1 MPLSPPPAPLR
12 LSSRPALVAALCLG
26 VGIVAADAATS
37 IRPLAWLGMA
47 LGAAALAGA
56 YIGLTRQRLVTLRP
70 LAVTAAALVACAA
83 LGAARMAQWGT
94 LPPDHVAH
102 AARAAEAAADTSEAD
117 LSVVLWGTVADAP
130 EMKASGVRFTLRADS
145 ALRTPPGE
153 TARGQRVRG
162 DVLVTL
168 TLPRTNPW
176 TGETPETPV
185 YPDLRPGDRIAV
197 AGALLPARGARN
209 PADFDYRRFLAL
221 KGVHATLRAHGAPSV
236 AVLAPPEA
244 LLTRAANALR
254 QRVRRALGAHVPS
267 EDARAV
273 LAALLVADRSGI
285 SEDTRE
291 RFVRAGLV
299 HLLAVSGLHVL
310 LVGFVLHGLLGP
322 ILARLGVPRRW
333 AEWGRSLFTLGLLA
347 LYVIVTGAAVPV
359 TRAFVMASVVLI
371 GRALEKPFDS
381 LNTLGVAALVLLLA
395 RPTALFEVGFQLSF
409 SAVAAL
415 ATLTP
420 LGLLACRQRLPERL
434 LARGD
439 VKWAAEMTLA
449 SGAATLGTAPVLLV
463 HFGRVPL
470 AGLVLNLAAIPLTAA
485 SLGAGLVT
493 VLVAPIGPLAAA
505 FGALANGAALG
516 LLRVSEWGARG
527 VGRFAV
533 EGFVASGWIL
543 GAMAAGLLALAL
555 WRRPRARWRVA
566 LGALALLVLA
576 GWGEVASGDRRPH
589 LDVVFLDVGQGDAA
603 LLSFPRDRHVL
614 VDAGPAFGWNHG
626 ERTVLPHLQRFGID
640 RLDAVIATH
649 PDADHTGG
657 LPAVLTGVE
666 VGRLVHNGRTRDDG
680 PWARALHLADS
691 LGIPQQV
698 VASGDTLDLAPEA
711 RIRILAPGPEALAS
725 GDANEGSVA
734 LLVQFGE
741 TEVLLT
747 GDAEAASE
755 AEMVARYGPLLN
767 ADIATV
773 GHHGSRTSSTAAFVR
788 AARGRSEATWAVV
801 SVAKRNRY
809 GLPDEEPLARWAAS
823 GASVVST
830 AEDGAVWFRT
840 DGRQVQRVTWR

>member
-26 VGIVAADAATS
+26 VGIVGASAVPGV
-37 IRPLAWLGMA
+37 RPLAWLG
-47 LGAAALAGA
+47 AAAGVSAIAGA
-56 YIGLTRQRLVTLRP
+56 YIALTRQRLVTLRP
-70 LAVTAAALVACAA
+70 LALTASALVACAA
-83 LGAARMAQWGT
+83 LGAARMAQWGA
-94 LPPDHVAH
+94 LPDDHVAH
-102 AARAAEAAADTSEAD
+102 AARAAEAIADTSDAD
-117 LSVVLWGTVADAP
+117 LSVVLWGTVDDAP
-130 EMKASGVRFTLRADS
+130 EMRASGVRFTLRADS
-145 ALRTPPGE
+145 ALRD
-153 TARGQRVRG
+153 ARGQRVRG

-168 TLPRTNPW
+168 GLPRANPW
-176 TGETPETPV
+176 SGETPEVPV

-197 AGALLPARGARN
+197 AGVLLPARGARN

-221 KGVHATLRAHGAPSV
+221 RGVHATLRADGASSV

-254 QRVRRALGAHVPS
+254 QRVRRALGANVQS
-267 EDARAV
+267 EEARAV
-273 LAALLVADRSGI
+273 LAALLVADRSNI
-285 SEDTRE
+285 PEDTRDL
-291 RFVRAGLV
+291 FVRAGLV

-310 LVGFVLHGLLGP
+310 LVGFVLHGVMGP
-322 ILARLGVPRRW
+322 LLARLGVPRKR

-347 LYVIVTGAAVPV
+347 MYVLVTGAAVPV

-381 LNTLGVAALVLLLA
+381 LNTLGVAALVLLIA

-420 LGLLACRQRLPERL
+420 LGLLALRRAIPERI
-434 LARGD
+434 LARGG

-485 SLGAGLVT
+485 SLGAGLMT
-493 VLVAPIGPLAAA
+493 VLVAPIGPLASV
-505 FGALANGAALG
+505 FGALANASSLA

-527 VGRFAV
+527 VGWFAL
-533 EGFVASGWIL
+533 EGFVASGLIL
-543 GAMAAGLLALAL
+543 CAMAAGLGALAL
-555 WRRPRARWRVA
+555 WRRPRARWRVGLAA
-566 LGALALLVLA
+566 LGLLVLA
-576 GWGEVASGDRRPH
+576 GWRDVASGEQRPH
-589 LDVVFLDVGQGDAA
+589 LDVVFLDVGQGDAT
-603 LLSFPRDRHVL
+603 LLSFPGDRHVL
-614 VDAGPAFGWNHG
+614 IDAGPAFGWDHG
-626 ERTVLPHLQRFGID
+626 ERTVLPHLQRYGID

-657 LPAVLTGVE
+657 LPAVLAGVE

-680 PWARALHLADS
+680 PWARTLHLADS
-691 LGIPQQV
+691 LAIPQQT
-698 VASGDTLDLAPEA
+698 VAAGDTLSLAPEA
-711 RIRILAPGPEALAS
+711 RVRVLAPGPDALAS

-741 TEVLLT
+741 TDVLLT
-747 GDAEAASE
+747 GDAETASE
-755 AEMVARYGPLLN
+755 AEMVDLYGPLLD
-767 ADIATV
+767 AEIATV
-773 GHHGSRTSSTAAFVR
+773 GHHGSRTSSTESFVR

-823 GASVVST
+823 GATVVST
-830 AEDGAVWFRT
+830 AEDGAVWLRT
-840 DGRQVQRVTWR
+840 DGRQVRRVTWR